1 MKLSAYNT
9 FSTRYEVLRNN
20 AVFSQIYASDYS
32 PEVQNIGSSELKMSM
47 RGTFKKYS
55 DDINFLSDRLR
66 PVMIINGKEYP
77 LGVYVVTTE
86 TELLSGGVNLME
98 IEAYSLLYLAQRK
111 RIEERLSIAA
121 GTNYIT
127 QIIALLN
134 VCGINDIEADASDFV
149 FSSVR
154 EDWDIGTSYL
164 EIINQLLDEINYN
177 PAWINLNGV
186 VRLTKYAM
194 PTITNVQHT
203 YSAGEYSEIEGN
215 YSRTTDRYGKYNV
228 FRVTCENPDME
239 EPMVAIAENNSVD
252 SPFSTLYI
260 GRILYNEQVDNI
272 PSQSALQDYA
282 DKLRNQSMQETETI
296 EFYTAPS
303 PDHTA
308 YDVVA
313 LDNGKLAGI
322 YMEMEWRLP
331 MSPDAR
337 MTHKA
342 RRIYVGS

>member
-20 AVFSQIYASDYS
+20 AVFSQIYASEYS
-32 PEVQNIGSSELKMSM
+32 PEVQNIESSELKMSM

-77 LGVYVVTTE
+77 LGVFVVTTE
-86 TELLSGGVNLME
+86 TDTVYGNIEMVE
-98 IEAYSLLYLAQRK
+98 IEAYSLLYLVKRK
-111 RIEERLSIAA
+111 KTEERLSIKA
-121 GTNYIT
+121 GENYVT
-127 QIIALLN
+127 QIITLLN
-134 VCGINDIEADASDFV
+134 ACGINDIEADASEFV

-164 EIINQLLDEINYN
+164 EIVNQLLDEINYN
-177 PAWINLNGV
+177 PAWVNLNGT
-186 VRLTKYAM
+186 VRLTRYAV
-194 PTITNVQHT
+194 PSIDNVNHV
-203 YSAGEYSEIEGN
+203 YSAGEYSVIESS

-228 FRVTCENPDME
+228 FRVFCENPDME
-239 EPMVAIAENNSVD
+239 EPMVAISENNSVD
-252 SPFSTLYI
+252 SPFSTVYI

-282 DKLRNQSMQETETI
+282 DKLKYKSMQETETI

-303 PDHTA
+303 PDHAA

-313 LDNGKLAGI
+313 LDNGKMAGI
-322 YMEMEWRLP
+322 YMETEWRLP

-342 RRIYVGS
+342 RRIYAGG